1 MLVAR
6 ANQKARD
13 DLRSSLTAMPWHDR
27 KPDPWYAIRTI
38 KGAWGT
44 VYRVAFTRHGRNVAK
59 LFRVRDFDSE
69 GAALKAA
76 RAWRDGMTLS
86 LLPETKQEFSQ
97 RMRPDNTSGC
107 PGVYLKRQVVRRGDW
122 SGEYAFWQAQT
133 PQGVKP
139 FRSRSFSVDRY
150 GFVGAYELAVQAR
163 AEFVAEVD
171 GYVGVT
177 PIPERFRPAK

>member
-1 MLVAR
+1 M
-6 ANQKARD
+6 
-13 DLRSSLTAMPWHDR
+13 
-27 KPDPWYAIRTI
+27 
-38 KGAWGT
+38 
-44 VYRVAFTRHGRNVAK
+44 
-59 LFRVRDFDSE
+59 
-69 GAALKAA
+69 KAA
-76 RAWRDGMTLS
+76 RAWRDGMTQS

-97 RMRPDNTSGC
+97 RMRPDNTSGY

-150 GFVGAYELAVQAR
+150 GFDGAYELAVQAR
-163 AEFVAEVD
+163 AEFVAEVE
-171 GYVGVT
+171 GYVGLT